1 MFSKAL
7 ILLLFLILSSACA
20 LGTRSADAQA
30 KNKDLNEVA
39 AKKGAPT
46 EDLSSKEQA
55 SAKTKAKTADKSDKA
70 NTKTS
75 AKEMAGPEDSQQ
87 SLFDEVVRR
96 YQTSIA
102 VKMDVKKKLH
112 QELLGKTVE
121 SDGQLEISRG
131 RMRAEFKGEDHT
143 LIVFDGKT
151 LWAVTY
157 LPKDFGGGVQV
168 AKMAIE
174 VEGRSQTVLASLFR
188 LERLKQEFKI
198 SEAKGKLEEAKA
210 EYDLSPKAKDGDVKK
225 MKMILNKDLKQI
237 EQIEIVDQIDNK
249 TLYVFENPKFG
260 AELKASRFSYV
271 PPKGAEITEY
281 N

>member
-7 ILLLFLILSSACA
+7 FLSLFLILSSACA
-20 LGTRSADAQA
+20 LGTRNADAQA
-30 KNKDLNEVA
+30 KNTDSKESDA
-39 AKKGAPT
+39 AKGAPA
-46 EDLSSKEQA
+46 EELSPEAQS
-55 SAKTKAKTADKSDKA
+55 SLKAKPKKA
-70 NTKTS
+70 KKNKVVAPEV
-75 AKEMAGPEDSQQ
+75 AKASEPPQ

-112 QELLGKTVE
+112 QELLGRTVE

-174 VEGRSQTVLASLFR
+174 VEGKSQTVLASLFR

-198 SEAKGKLEEAKA
+198 SEAKGKLEETKA